1 MIRHAAEV
9 WATLAVCFVF
19 GALFGSIVQRTV
31 ALTALRQGQARLIR
45 SIDRAVL
52 WLERNLVPRRG
63 TVPTVLPR
71 TVPVPP
77 PDFGHGVVA
86 DESMSLETS
95 EPFAPHLIDETSA
108 LHPVAPST
116 GQLSGNVRAAEP
128 SPRHAEAVARGDTV
142 GVRPLPLNAPRQ
154 GGPDPLTLIRGVTKR
169 HAAKMAQ
176 VGIFHFSQIASWTPQ
191 EVAWVSGYLGV
202 GDALTSK
209 DWVGQAILFASA
221 DEPVRL
227 PEPSLEAGGV
237 ATRKKRQPKKT
248 VAAQD
253 SVGSEPLRRK
263 PTKRKAKVKASDD
276 RQQEDRPAELAI
288 AERSDN
294 GDSQT

>member
-19 GALFGSIVQRTV
+19 GALFGSIVQRHV
-31 ALTALRQGQARLIR
+31 ALTGLRQGQARLIR
-45 SIDRAVL
+45 AIDRTVL

-77 PDFGHGVVA
+77 PDFGHGLVTDELVPQEVPEPLVPHFVA
-86 DESMSLETS
+86 
-95 EPFAPHLIDETSA
+95 ETSA
-108 LHPVAPST
+108 VHTVATSP
-116 GQLSGNVRAAEP
+116 GQASSGVRVAEP
-128 SPRHAEAVARGDTV
+128 TPRHAEAVARGDIV
-142 GVRPLPLNAPRQ
+142 GVRPLALNAPRHA
-154 GGPDPLTLIRGVTKR
+154 GPDPLTMIRGVTKR

-191 EVAWVSGYLGV
+191 EMAWIAAYLGV

-227 PEPSLEAGGV
+227 PEPSQEGA
-237 ATRKKRQPKKT
+237 ATPRKKRQPKKA
-248 VAAQD
+248 VAVQD
-253 SVGSEPLRRK
+253 SVGSAPLRRK
-263 PTKRKAKVKASDD
+263 PGKRKAQAKGPDD
-276 RQQEDRPAELAI
+276 APQEDRQPELATV
-288 AERSDN
+288 EPS
-294 GDSQT
+294 GDGRSQT

>member
-31 ALTALRQGQARLIR
+31 ALTGLRQGQARVIR
-45 SIDRAVL
+45 AIDRAVL
-52 WLERNLVPRRG
+52 WLERTLVPRRG

-77 PDFGHGVVA
+77 PDFGHGLVA
-86 DESMSLETS
+86 DELVPLEVS
-95 EPFAPHLIDETSA
+95 EPVAPPSVAETSA
-108 LHPVAPST
+108 VHAVAT
-116 GQLSGNVRAAEP
+116 GTGLASSGVRVAGP
-128 SPRHAEAVARGDTV
+128 SPKHAEAVARGDIM
-142 GVRPLPLNAPRQ
+142 GVRPLALSAPRQ
-154 GGPDPLTLIRGVTKR
+154 GVPDPLTMIRGVTKR

-191 EVAWVSGYLGV
+191 EVAWIAAYLGA

-227 PEPSLEAGGV
+227 PDPSLDGAV
-237 ATRKKRQPKKT
+237 TPRKKRQPKKA
-248 VAAQD
+248 VPAPD
-253 SVGSEPLRRK
+253 SVGSKPLRRK
-263 PTKRKAKVKASDD
+263 PGKRKAQTKNSDD
-276 RQQEDRPAELAI
+276 GPNEDRPAELATV
-288 AERSDN
+288 EPS
-294 GDSQT
+294 GDGHSQT